1 MMLPTRMQVAVRL
14 RPRLTSESH
23 EAEAVLATSSHR
35 VQLLTTP
42 RARRPVSYKFDHV
55 FTPHDSNQA
64 VFDAFLAPLVLSV
77 LEGTHA
83 TVLAYGQ
90 TGTGKTFTMLGRD
103 LWGLCAGV
111 DKANTNDAYWL
122 ADDEPTQRGLMYLVA
137 DALLASRRGPVTC
150 SYLELYNEKVYDL
163 TQGDANE
170 SGDKVPLDLRE
181 DAVHGVFLPDL
192 RVLPLHSLQTLTD
205 ILWTGAQTRASR
217 ATNMNERSS
226 RSHTILQLHVDTTD
240 GTTATMNLVDLAGS
254 EKCKKHIST
263 PRHHTSQDM
272 KERLQK
278 RTLLFGFTS
287 LLNGDAHAKAATSSH
302 GDGIFTDM
310 FNDIKRFYIDI
321 YWWLEKLAHD
331 LWGKLCDL
339 EHAMESQ
346 LHDVRASKL
355 ALSTTAKLE
364 PQPTIDHLDVSGHPE
379 DEVGSSDTTTTTTC
393 WDEYVD
399 AATGFKYFHNAATGV
414 TTWTKPPELL
424 RLANAEPTSS
434 K

>member
-1 MMLPTRMQVAVRL
+1 MLPTRMQVAVRL

-122 ADDEPTQRGLMYLVA
+122 ADDEPTQRRGLMYLVA

-272 KERLQK
+272 KVLYTCASAAMIMK
-278 RTLLFGFTS
+278 
-287 LLNGDAHAKAATSSH
+287 AK
-302 GDGIFTDM
+302 
-310 FNDIKRFYIDI
+310 
-321 YWWLEKLAHD
+321 
-331 LWGKLCDL
+331 
-339 EHAMESQ
+339 
-346 LHDVRASKL
+346 
-355 ALSTTAKLE
+355 
-364 PQPTIDHLDVSGHPE
+364 
-379 DEVGSSDTTTTTTC
+379 
-393 WDEYVD
+393 
-399 AATGFKYFHNAATGV
+399 
-414 TTWTKPPELL
+414 
-424 RLANAEPTSS
+424 
-434 K
+434 

>member
-1 MMLPTRMQVAVRL
+1 MLPTRMQVAVRL

-122 ADDEPTQRGLMYLVA
+122 ADDEPTQRRGLMYLVA

-272 KERLQK
+272 KVLH
-278 RTLLFGFTS
+278 TS
-287 LLNGDAHAKAATSSH
+287 
-302 GDGIFTDM
+302 
-310 FNDIKRFYIDI
+310 
-321 YWWLEKLAHD
+321 HD

-379 DEVGSSDTTTTTTC
+379 DEVGSSDTTMTTTC

-399 AATGFKYFHNAATGV
+399 AVTGFKYFHNAATGV

-424 RLANAEPTSS
+424 QLANAEPTSS